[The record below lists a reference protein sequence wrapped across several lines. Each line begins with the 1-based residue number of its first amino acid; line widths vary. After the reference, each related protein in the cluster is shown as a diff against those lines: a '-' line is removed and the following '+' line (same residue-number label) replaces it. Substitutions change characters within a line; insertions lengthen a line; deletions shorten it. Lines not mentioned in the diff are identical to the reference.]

1 MASRLAAAL
10 LLLGLICT
18 GLSRAEVA
26 VDCCL
31 STTDKFFPLI
41 RISTYK
47 LQIAGEGCDISA
59 TVFITKTANTICIVH
74 PTDSFYRIQFLMT
87 LNRVVWTFSRGPVE
101 DRRGRGQH
109 GVRME
114 TPLTRARGS
123 QPPCPPFCNAP
134 AQQHKQCPVTPAAGS

>member
-10 LLLGLICT
+10 LLLGLMCT
-18 GLSRAEVA
+18 GFARAEVA

-31 STTDKFFPLI
+31 KTTDKFFPLI

-74 PTDSFYRIQFLMT
+74 PSEPLKKNKWVKAHIKHLDN
-87 LNRVVWTFSRGPVE
+87 NRK
-101 DRRGRGQH
+101 
-109 GVRME
+109 
-114 TPLTRARGS
+114 
-123 QPPCPPFCNAP
+123 
-134 AQQHKQCPVTPAAGS
+134 AQK